1 MTNIHCIQNCYIVGR
16 KQIVWMGKINLISSK
31 RERGP
36 CSKLKITQMINWT
49 CNIPGNLPK
58 TTIHFTMLYRL
69 LCTSTK
75 YIQTTSIG
83 FEPPYQYAFE
93 AGCCYFNIL
102 GIFILKFWGGWNYKY
117 ALEMRTLQ
125 LFKHENKLLMVFV
138 EINVK
143 EIILISNIMDK
154 AHSSMYATILH
165 YREIIAIKLF

>member
-1 MTNIHCIQNCYIVGR
+1 MY
-16 KQIVWMGKINLISSK
+16 
-31 RERGP
+31 
-36 CSKLKITQMINWT
+36 
-49 CNIPGNLPK
+49 
-58 TTIHFTMLYRL
+58 
-69 LCTSTK
+69 K

-93 AGCCYFNIL
+93 AGCCYFNIV
-102 GIFILKFWGGWNYKY
+102 GIFILKFLGGWNYKY